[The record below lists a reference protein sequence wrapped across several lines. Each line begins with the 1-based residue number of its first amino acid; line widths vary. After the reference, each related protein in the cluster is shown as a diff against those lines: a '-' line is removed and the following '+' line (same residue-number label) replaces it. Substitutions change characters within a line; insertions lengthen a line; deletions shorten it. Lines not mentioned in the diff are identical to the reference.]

1 MSCLI
6 SSTFPR
12 EELSTTQL
20 KGSAI
25 SSVLTCVERRTRL
38 GNTWLGFLAFVIC
51 MSLSESPF
59 LYDIKGGS
67 LKIRFSNGCC
77 CIRYHFLVK
86 ISLRFGTAGVY
97 FVMKGNIVFFSL
109 VSLEGGLCPLLK
121 IHF

>member
-38 GNTWLGFLAFVIC
+38 GNTWLGFLAFVVC
-51 MSLSESPF
+51 MYLSESPF
-59 LYDIKGGS
+59 LYDIMGSS

-77 CIRYHFLVK
+77 CISYHFLVK

-97 FVMKGNIVFFSL
+97 FVMKGNIGFFSL